1 MATSKAYT
9 DTEVR
14 TRLNNLR
21 TLHDKIKEHPF
32 WVNFDTRFASD
43 IGIMFHELACNV
55 FGTADETNPYYSILR
70 ASTHEMCCMSRN
82 FGEYVKNG
90 MFERNKN
97 ILIIVLQAYLQNVH
111 MFIDGNDPVDTV
123 SGFLVDWDV
132 RPAQLTKL
140 VAEWDEDEKK
150 YRVLVVISDKEH
162 LERVKQ
168 NLERW
173 STALN
178 DESATCKWARESL
191 TDIEKGNVIIGKFWK
206 YQL

>member
-1 MATSKAYT
+1 MKAYT
-9 DTEVR
+9 DIEVR
-14 TRLNNLR
+14 ARQNNLR

-43 IGIMFHELACNV
+43 IGIMFHELANDV

-70 ASTHEMCCMSRN
+70 ASTHEMCCMGRN

-90 MFERNKN
+90 LFEKYKN

-123 SGFLVDWDV
+123 SGFLLDWDV
-132 RPAQLTKL
+132 RPVQLIKL

-150 YRVLVVISDKEH
+150 YRVLTVISDKEH

-168 NLERW
+168 KLKHW

-178 DESATCKWARESL
+178 EECATCKWARESL
-191 TDIEKGNVIIGKFWK
+191 TDIEEGNVIIGKHWK
-206 YQL
+206 LQL